1 MDYDYRNPN
10 VEWGNS
16 NGKSKKKGKE
26 KAGDSSCP
34 SRTAEARWP
43 RTVHGAGYCDGSCQP
58 GPSCILFP
66 RRPDGKVI
74 LPDPRES
81 PKQRKL
87 SSIDQPQYHLD

>member
-10 VEWGNS
+10 GNS
-16 NGKSKKKGKE
+16 NGKKKGKE
-26 KAGDSSCP
+26 TARDSSYP
-34 SRTAEARWP
+34 ARTAEARWP

-74 LPDPRES
+74 LPDPMES
-81 PKQRKL
+81 SKPCKL
-87 SSIDQPQYHLD
+87 SSIDHRQYHLN